1 MHPQTLC
8 QEVLSPSFFWLLK
21 IFLFSIFYKSMI
33 SVQGVLPCF
42 SPDELWSFLAPSIWN
57 WPLLFGCGTAP
68 LAPGAQLSM
77 CAWPAQ
83 LLVQLKIDLGEV
95 QGLEHGAGSETLMK
109 WKGVCLTKK
118 KKKKKNRSIKEQER
132 IFCEPTYQVDH
143 LYFISGLNMVDKFT

>member
-1 MHPQTLC
+1 
-8 QEVLSPSFFWLLK
+8 
-21 IFLFSIFYKSMI
+21 MI

-42 SPDELWSFLAPSIWN
+42 SPDELWSFLAPGTWN

-109 WKGVCLTKK
+109 
-118 KKKKKNRSIKEQER
+118 
-132 IFCEPTYQVDH
+132 
-143 LYFISGLNMVDKFT
+143 